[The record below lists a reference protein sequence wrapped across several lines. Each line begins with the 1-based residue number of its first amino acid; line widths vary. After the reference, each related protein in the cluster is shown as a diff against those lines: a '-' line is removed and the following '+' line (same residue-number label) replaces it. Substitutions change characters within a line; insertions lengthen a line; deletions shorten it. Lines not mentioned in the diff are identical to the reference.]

1 MALDDT
7 TGMIQRGFEMSGIQR
22 ILNCNGVEIEKKDL
36 EEGRLYTLR
45 EGQFDIGARYLGDSR
60 FKYLGV

>member
-7 TGMIQRGFEMSGIQR
+7 TGMVAQGFEISGIQK
-22 ILNCNGVEIEKKDL
+22 ILNCNGLEVETNNL
-36 EEGRLYTLR
+36 EVGRLYTLR
-45 EGQFDIGARYLGDSR
+45 EGQFDIGARYLGNSQ